1 MTVHHRAVTTD
12 GAGDA
17 GANRPADATPT
28 PAGSPATPKPPL
40 GPKPPRA
47 SRWKP
52 IPFHPLLLAAYPV
65 LFLLSENLSEV
76 AFGETFQPIL
86 RAMAVAGS
94 IAIVVGLVLR
104 DIRRGALVASAI
116 VVVWFTYG
124 HIEDLVSPMGVSR
137 DVQLTL
143 SLAFVIVVA
152 VGAVVLR
159 TTGIARLTTAVNVV
173 ALVLVGITLLGIVPY
188 EFSRSTT
195 AATPTSGS
203 VDRPRASAAPGARD
217 IYFLIFDRYGS
228 VASLDDLAD
237 AHNDLPA
244 WLEGKGFSVANDA
257 RANYGRT
264 TMSIAATLNMTYLD
278 DVVTKMGP
286 DSNDP
291 GPVNAMLQDHKVG
304 RFLQSQG
311 YKYIHIGNWFAPTR
325 TNSIADENPVLT
337 AQTDF
342 GALLDQT
349 TMGPTVNDMMGIKAP
364 PAHHLLHRAAALF
377 DFNQLDLASREPG
390 PKFVLM
396 HILMPHE
403 PYVFN
408 PDGSYSALS
417 EYDSKFSPAGLRE
430 QLAFT
435 NDKIKGIVQS
445 LQSGPVDK
453 QPIIIIEADEG
464 PYPDRYSKD
473 EVGFDWSKATPAEL
487 ETKYGVLL
495 SMYLPGQAPAD
506 SPSVYHDMSL
516 INTWPIVL
524 DRYFNAGI
532 PLFPDTSYT
541 SGSWVRPYDLTDVTK
556 RLDQIETAGGAAKMS
571 PDTWS
576 QQPHGSPQPGA
587 SAAPGSVVDEP

>member
-1 MTVHHRAVTTD
+1 VTTD

-17 GANRPADATPT
+17 GANRPADAATRH
-28 PAGSPATPKPPL
+28 AGPSSD
-40 GPKPPRA
+40 PPRA

-52 IPFHPLLLAAYPV
+52 FPFHPLLLAAYPV

-86 RAMAVAGS
+86 RAMAVAGT

-104 DIRRGALVASAI
+104 DIRRGALVASAM

-124 HIEDLVSPMGVSR
+124 HIQDLVSPMGVSR

-143 SLAFVIVVA
+143 SLVFVIVVA

-159 TTGIARLTTAVNVV
+159 PTGIARLTTAVNVV
-173 ALVLVGITLLGIVPY
+173 ALVLVAITLIGIVPY

-195 AATPTSGS
+195 AASPSPASDAGPRPSPGPGS
-203 VDRPRASAAPGARD
+203 RD
-217 IYFLIFDRYGS
+217 IYFLVFDRYGS
-228 VASLDDLAD
+228 VASLDDLAN
-237 AHNDLPA
+237 AHNDLPT
-244 WLEGKGFSVANDA
+244 WLGSRGFTTADDA

-264 TMSIAATLNMTYLD
+264 TMSLAATLDMTYLD
-278 DVVTKMGP
+278 DVAARMGP
-286 DSNDP
+286 ASNDP
-291 GPVNAMLQDHKVG
+291 GPVNEMLQDHKVG
-304 RFLQSQG
+304 RFLQSHG
-311 YKYIHIGNWFAPTR
+311 YRYIHIGNWFAPTK
-325 TNSIADENPVLT
+325 TNRIADENPVLT

-349 TMGPTVNDMMGIKAP
+349 TMGPTVNDMLGIKAP

-377 DFNQLDLASREPG
+377 DFNQLDLASREAG

-417 EYDSKFSPAGLRE
+417 EYDSKFSPLGLRE
-430 QLAFT
+430 QLAYT
-435 NDKIKGIVQS
+435 NDRIKGIVES
-445 LQSGPVDK
+445 LQSGPVDT

-473 EVGFDWSKATPAEL
+473 EIGFDWSKATSAEL

-495 SMYLPGQAPAD
+495 SMYLPGQSPAGT
-506 SPSVYHDMSL
+506 PTMYHDMSL

-524 DRYFNAGI
+524 DRYFDAGI
-532 PLFPDTSYT
+532 PLFPDRSYT
-541 SGSWVRPYDLTDVTK
+541 SKSWTLPYDLTDITG
-556 RLDQIETAGGAAKMS
+556 RLDQIEAAGGASKMS
-571 PDTWS
+571 TPA
-576 QQPHGSPQPGA
+576 GSPGPEATPPANGTTAPA
-587 SAAPGSVVDEP
+587 SFSDEP